1 MGAIDVTLESNRMLG
16 GIGALLIVTSSI
28 TSFLSLAQFFFP
40 SLLIGVFGAPFG
52 LLGLAG
58 LVLFMIAMKGFA
70 AHYKDPGIFNNAL
83 YWILSSII
91 AGVVAVAL
99 SVAVLLS
106 VLSRIIGAMAPFT
119 PTNPPTLSS
128 VLDALRPL
136 IGYFIPV
143 GVVVFAITVLSVVFI
158 MRAFNRLAD
167 ASGVSLFRTVG
178 LMFLVG
184 VALTGALGLLAVLL
198 VFSGSIAISAV
209 LPLTVV
215 SGLVSFVTWIL
226 ATIGF
231 FRIRA
236 PTSQRFPQPT
246 SQAVASGAQV
256 KYCPRCGAENLA
268 DATYCTHCGQRF

>member
-1 MGAIDVTLESNRMLG
+1 M
-16 GIGALLIVTSSI
+16 
-28 TSFLSLAQFFFP
+28 
-40 SLLIGVFGAPFG
+40 
-52 LLGLAG
+52 GLAG
-58 LVLFMIAMKGFA
+58 LILFMIAMKGFA

-83 YWILSSII
+83 YWILTSII
-91 AGVVAVAL
+91 AGVVAVVL
-99 SVAVLLS
+99 SIAVLLS
-106 VLSRIIGAMAPFT
+106 VLSSIIGAMTPFT
-119 PTNPPTLSS
+119 PANPPTLSS

-136 IGYFIPV
+136 IVYFIPV
-143 GVVVFAITVLSVVFI
+143 GIVVFAIMVLSVVFI

-167 ASGVSLFRTVG
+167 ASGVRLFRTVG
-178 LMFLVG
+178 LLFLVG
-184 VALTGALGLLAVLL
+184 IALTGALGLLAVVL

-236 PTSQRFPQPT
+236 PASQSFPQST

>member
-1 MGAIDVTLESNRMLG
+1 LGVIDVTLESNRMLA
-16 GIGALLIVTSSI
+16 GIGALLIVISSI

-58 LVLFMIAMKGFA
+58 LILFMIAMKGFA
-70 AHYKDPGIFNNAL
+70 VHYKDPSIFNNAL

-99 SVAVLLS
+99 SVAVVLS
-106 VLSRIIGAMAPFT
+106 VLSRIIETMSPFT
-119 PTNPPTLSS
+119 PANPPTLSS

-143 GVVVFAITVLSVVFI
+143 GIVVFAIMVLSVVFI
-158 MRAFNRLAD
+158 MRAFNRLAA

-184 VALTGALGLLAVLL
+184 VALTGALGLLTVLL
-198 VFSGSIAISAV
+198 VFSGSIAISAI

-226 ATIGF
+226 TTIGF
-231 FRIRA
+231 FRIRTPA
-236 PTSQRFPQPT
+236 SQTFPQKP
-246 SQAVASGAQV
+246 SQVVASGVQV
-256 KYCPRCGAENLA
+256 KFCPRCGAENVA
-268 DATYCTHCGQRF
+268 DATYCTYCGQRF

>member
-1 MGAIDVTLESNRMLG
+1 LSVIDVTLESNRMLG

-58 LVLFMIAMKGFA
+58 LALFMIAMKGFA
-70 AHYKDPGIFNNAL
+70 AHYKDPSIFNNAL
-83 YWILSSII
+83 YWILTSII

-106 VLSRIIGAMAPFT
+106 VLSRIIETMAPFT
-119 PTNPPTLSS
+119 PTNPPILSS

-143 GVVVFAITVLSVVFI
+143 GIVVFAIMVLSVVFI

-167 ASGVSLFRTVG
+167 ASGVRLFRTAG
-178 LMFLVG
+178 LLFLVG
-184 VALTGALGLLAVLL
+184 DRGILQDK
-198 VFSGSIAISAV
+198 SANK
-209 LPLTVV
+209 
-215 SGLVSFVTWIL
+215 SD
-226 ATIGF
+226 
-231 FRIRA
+231 
-236 PTSQRFPQPT
+236 TSAANP
-246 SQAVASGAQV
+246 ASSHG
-256 KYCPRCGAENLA
+256 
-268 DATYCTHCGQRF
+268 

>member
-1 MGAIDVTLESNRMLG
+1 MTLESDRMLG
-16 GIGALLIVTSSI
+16 GIGALLIVISSI
-28 TSFLSLAQFFFP
+28 TSFLSLAQFLVP
-40 SLLIGVFGAPFG
+40 SLFLSVLGLPFG
-52 LLGLAG
+52 FLGLAG
-58 LVLFMIAMKGFA
+58 LILFMIAMKGFA
-70 AHYKDPGIFNNAL
+70 AHYKDSGIFNNAL
-83 YWILSSII
+83 YWILTSII

-99 SVAVLLS
+99 SIAVLLS
-106 VLSRIIGAMAPFT
+106 VLSSIIGAMTPFT
-119 PTNPPTLSS
+119 PANPPTLSS

-136 IGYFIPV
+136 IVYFIPV
-143 GVVVFAITVLSVVFI
+143 GIVVFAIMVLSVVFI

-167 ASGVSLFRTVG
+167 ASGVRLFRTVG
-178 LMFLVG
+178 LLFLVG
-184 VALTGALGLLAVLL
+184 IALTGALGLLAVVL

-236 PTSQRFPQPT
+236 PISQAFPQPT